1 MQKMK
6 KLLLLFLVGAHG
18 ACVSAE
24 IIAQLAPGASPSKV
38 GAAYGLTLIDVTD
51 GGPFALYLVPN
62 GQDPEV
68 VEAMFE
74 ADPQVV
80 WAEENDDMEMPE
92 HSGAGKATVIGA
104 VGSPF
109 SFYSLNAGFFQ
120 QVNWMPPASGAPIRE
135 VRVAILDTGLSP
147 YQPYLWKHV
156 VAAANFVEIGQ
167 SPYDIPRRHDT
178 SGNNIADE
186 GAGHG
191 TMVAGVVAQMA
202 PHAGLV
208 PVRVADSDGVTTS
221 WRIIE
226 GLVFAVNSN
235 AKVIN
240 VSLGAVDRITAL
252 SDMLDWVEAAGSIV
266 VAAAGNNGTETDFF
280 PASYSEAI
288 SVCAIDHLDRKASFS
303 NWEGHVD
310 MSAPG
315 TGIKS
320 YYWNGSMAV
329 WSGTSFS
336 SPMVAAG
343 IAIGLEYATRPYSTQ
358 EIQSLLDASGTDID
372 PLNPQYEGRIGVK
385 LNIRGFVLAIR
396 SGTP

>member
-1 MQKMK
+1 MK
-6 KLLLLFLVGAHG
+6 KTLVLILSLVLPFAGSA
-18 ACVSAE
+18 AE
-24 IIAQLAPGASPSKV
+24 IIAQLTPGASPSKV
-38 GAAYGLTLIDVTD
+38 GAPYGLTLLDVTD
-51 GGPFALYLVPN
+51 NGPFALYLVPV
-62 GQDPEV
+62 GQDPETL
-68 VEAMFE
+68 EAIFE

-104 VGSPF
+104 VGSPYQ
-109 SFYSLNAGFFQ
+109 FYTLNAGFFQ
-120 QVNWMPPASGAPIRE
+120 QVNWIPTASAAPIN
-135 VRVAILDTGLSP
+135 VVNVAVLDTGLSP
-147 YQPYLWKHV
+147 YQPFLWKHV
-156 VAAANFVEIGQ
+156 VASANFVEIGQ
-167 SPYDIPRRHDT
+167 LPHDVPRRHNT

-191 TMVAGVVAQMA
+191 TMVAGVIAQMA
-202 PHAGLV
+202 PHVGLV

-221 WRIIE
+221 WRMIK

-240 VSLGAVDRITAL
+240 ISMGSLDRITAL
-252 SDMLDWVEAAGSIV
+252 SDMLDWVENAGSVV
-266 VAAAGNNGTETDFF
+266 VAAAGNNGIEEDFF
-280 PASYSEAI
+280 PASYSEVI
-288 SVCAIDHLDRKASFS
+288 SVCAIDHLDRKAPFS

-320 YYWNGSMAV
+320 YYWDGSMAV

-343 IAIGLEYATRPYSTQ
+343 IAIGLEYARRPYSTKELQ
-358 EIQSLLDASGTDID
+358 VLIEDTGTDID
-372 PLNPQYEGRIGVK
+372 HLNPEYEGEIGVK
-385 LNIRGFVLAIR
+385 LNIRDFVLAIR